1 MTATALIARESFTR
15 FPCCTFLN
23 PVQVYEL
30 LFRQSGIATTVHRTI
45 HPGREASTESFANIE
60 LLSPRMKYMPSFTTQ
75 DLDALWENYGSGMDT
90 TVRQK
95 LVILSAL
102 EIAKQGTLEFN
113 AKTPCVLIGA
123 KTSIVN
129 YYFGGREG
137 LMAEAAAFVH
147 DEWFRLVNSLI
158 SRKAVDPEKQLKQLI
173 NVQLDFATKWR
184 EMAVFASY
192 PNSSPLI
199 RKIYF
204 ERFGQHTKDIFEY
217 YLAVITQL
225 IDDARSGKKSVIDFE
240 LGNVPKH
247 KARKMASSL
256 LAATSFSWSVHGL
269 FVWTAGQHAP
279 SQKLE
284 DKKVSSLTETFA
296 VKYHINTIIDA
307 ALRK

>member
-1 MTATALIARESFTR
+1 
-15 FPCCTFLN
+15 
-23 PVQVYEL
+23 
-30 LFRQSGIATTVHRTI
+30 
-45 HPGREASTESFANIE
+45 
-60 LLSPRMKYMPSFTTQ
+60 MPSFTTLN
-75 DLDALWENYGSGMDT
+75 LDAIWENYGSGSQTSVKD
-90 TVRQK
+90 K

-102 EIAKQGTLEFN
+102 EIADKGTLEFN
-113 AKTPCVLIGA
+113 AKTPCELIGA

-147 DEWFRLVNSLI
+147 DEWFRLVKI
-158 SRKAVDPEKQLKQLI
+158 SISPKQIDPVKQLRKLI
-173 NVQLDFATKWR
+173 KVQLSFASQWR

-199 RKIYF
+199 REIYF
-204 ERFGQHTKDIFEY
+204 KRFGQHTKEIIEY

-225 IDDARSGKKSVIDFE
+225 IDDARSGKKTVIDFE
-240 LGNVPKH
+240 LGHVPKH
-247 KARKMASSL
+247 KARTMASSL

-284 DKKVSSLTETFA
+284 DKKFSSLTETFA
-296 VKYHINTIIDA
+296 VKHHINTIIES